1 MCIAVA
7 TQIMYINFF
16 IVSSHFLAKRTSWMP
31 VVIFPIF
38 HWTYCYFFFL
48 IESLQ
53 SDLSLLVFLLLV
65 NLTHTVLPRLQF
77 YHPAFPFY
85 LTKSFILFLCSV
97 KPIEVSI
104 TVLQFSPAI
113 VNWNLVLSR
122 WKTFHILPSI
132 TILWIRE
139 KELGL
144 FVDMCPECHC
154 CFLEFDGKS
163 HGHIE
168 MFESYNV

>member
-7 TQIMYINFF
+7 TQIMYTTK
-16 IVSSHFLAKRTSWMP
+16 HTSWMP
-31 VVIFPIF
+31 VVIFPVF
-38 HWTYCYFFFL
+38 HWTYCYFFFSL
-48 IESLQ
+48 SLQ
-53 SDLSLLVFLLLV
+53 SDLSPLVFLLLI
-65 NLTHTVLPRLQF
+65 NLTHTVLTRLQF

-85 LTKSFILFLCSV
+85 LTESFILFLCSV

-104 TVLQFSPAI
+104 TVLQFSPAT

-122 WKTFHILPSI
+122 WKTFHIPSI